1 MIEPV
6 RNMEKHLFIC
16 LANSFKYGGR
26 CIAGIEIRLSA
37 DEKTFRVVDDQ
48 GEPRW
53 IRPVQRETSH
63 KEIPTETA
71 RNIRILDVIELSNTE
86 ACGSGCQNEN
96 FYYSRMRIIKSL
108 PFSQKVLQALLSK
121 RDYVLHSQG
130 RFLTHKEYC
139 ANKGSLMLIEPEEP
153 EIIREEKFK
162 DGIKKIQYKTRF
174 TYKGNEYL
182 VSVTDPRYL
191 ERMEGYSNVP
201 LIGKFPTGTFYYAIS
216 MTEEPVEVDGQL
228 QHYKL
233 IAGIIDTR
241 SVEADAQQ
249 DARNESLP
257 YYLAEQFAM
266 HTNRP
271 IFITGK
277 AGTGKTTFLRKLREQ
292 SPKNMAVVAPT
303 GVAAINAGGMTI
315 HSLFQLPVRTL
326 IPTPQSYRQL
336 FAEQRLT
343 QRKRNMLYHL
353 EMLVIDEI
361 SMVRADVLDAIDT
374 VLRRYKY
381 RKDQPFGGV
390 QLVMI
395 GDLFQLSPVVTR
407 GDDEEAMRKYY
418 EVPYFFQAKVMQEL
432 QPIYVE
438 LDHVFRQQDQTFV
451 QLLNEVRENQLTAQG
466 RALLNGRYNPRFKN
480 TDEDF
485 HITLTTHNRSADE
498 LNERELAKLP
508 DEPHL
513 FEADIKK
520 DFPVNIYPTEEVL
533 TLKEGARV
541 MFVRN
546 DDQKPRRFYNG
557 KIGVITDIDDG
568 KIFVRCDDGDIEV
581 TRMVWENIRYRED
594 EKTGKIDE
602 EVLGTFTQYPLRLAW
617 AVTIHKSQGLTFDKV
632 IIDAARAFAAG
643 QVYVALSR
651 CRTLEG
657 IVLSTPLDYVELDND
672 PSVLRYTDSQPS
684 VETVNQALPKAR
696 KEYEIQLFSA
706 LFDFHRTLSLVDQ
719 MRKVAAKAV
728 SFNEETL
735 PWLESLQPI
744 FSEWQSIAEKFRPQ
758 LTKLLLHGD
767 KAMLCGRLQAACQYF
782 LPLMEPVA
790 QRVANHPCR
799 SKNKGDVS
807 DFEPL
812 LNDLFLVLHEKIHL
826 MQSILKTDEP
836 SSESLLQAR
845 NNFVAPMADLQPLM
859 EKPQKKTKTPKK
871 EQKPKVQKPVK
882 GPAKNEYKG
891 SALDDMAVEAMI
903 HDMLVEGKPS
913 PFLLDFIKMVKQR
926 RNPAPEPQQ
935 RFGERWMV
943 EDDLRLRE
951 LFLEGTPIAK
961 LVKEFNRTQG
971 AIRARLKK
979 IGLIE

>member
-1 MIEPV
+1 M
-6 RNMEKHLFIC
+6 H
-16 LANSFKYGGR
+16 NSKK
-26 CIAGIEIRLSA
+26 CS
-37 DEKTFRVVDDQ
+37 TFAV
-48 GEPRW
+48 GM
-53 IRPVQRETSH
+53 
-63 KEIPTETA
+63 
-71 RNIRILDVIELSNTE
+71 DV
-86 ACGSGCQNEN
+86 
-96 FYYSRMRIIKSL
+96 
-108 PFSQKVLQALLSK
+108 
-121 RDYVLHSQG
+121 
-130 RFLTHKEYC
+130 
-139 ANKGSLMLIEPEEP
+139 
-153 EIIREEKFK
+153 
-162 DGIKKIQYKTRF
+162 
-174 TYKGNEYL
+174 
-182 VSVTDPRYL
+182 
-191 ERMEGYSNVP
+191 
-201 LIGKFPTGTFYYAIS
+201 
-216 MTEEPVEVDGQL
+216 
-228 QHYKL
+228 
-233 IAGIIDTR
+233 
-241 SVEADAQQ
+241 AQQ
-249 DARNESLP
+249 YIDARKQSLP

-292 SPKNMAVVAPT
+292 TPKNMAVVAPT

-326 IPTPQSYRQL
+326 IPTPQSYKQL

-395 GDLFQLSPVVTR
+395 GDLFQLSPVVTK
-407 GDDEEAMRKYY
+407 GEDEDAMNKYY
-418 EVPYFFQAKVMQEL
+418 EGPYFFQAKVMKEL

-451 QLLNEVRENQLTAQG
+451 NLLNEVRENQLTTQG
-466 RALLNGRYNPRFKN
+466 RALLNARYNPRFKN

-485 HITLTTHNRSADE
+485 HITLTTHNRLADE

-508 DEPHL
+508 DEPHV
-513 FEADIKK
+513 FTAEIKK
-520 DFPVNIYPTEEVL
+520 DFPVNIYPTEEIL

-557 KIGVITDIDDG
+557 KIGVITEIDSE
-568 KIFVRCDDGDIEV
+568 KIVVRCEDGDIEV
-581 TRMVWENIRYRED
+581 TRMVWENIRYKED

-684 VETVNQALPKAR
+684 VETVNQALPTAR
-696 KEYEIQLFSA
+696 KEYEVQLFSA

-735 PWLESLQPI
+735 PWLESLQPV
-744 FSEWQSIAEKFRPQ
+744 FSEWQSITEKFRPQ

-767 KAMLCGRLQAACQYF
+767 KAMLCRRLQAACQYF

-790 QRVANHPCR
+790 QQVANHPCR
-799 SKNKGDVS
+799 SKNKSDVS

-826 MQSILKTDEP
+826 MQSMLKTDEP

-845 NNFVAPMADLQPLM
+845 NNFVAPMADLQPLI
-859 EKPQKKTKTPKK
+859 EKPGASSRRNGKSGLRLEGKTS
-871 EQKPKVQKPVK
+871 KPKTQKPVK

-891 SALDDMAVEAMI
+891 SDLDDMAVEAMI
-903 HDMLVEGKPS
+903 HDMLEDGKPS
-913 PFLLDFIKMVKQR
+913 PFLLDFIKMMRQKRAQDV
-926 RNPAPEPQQ
+926 PETSQA
-935 RFGERWMV
+935 GTRWMV

-951 LFLEGTPIAK
+951 LFQEGTPIAQIA
-961 LVKEFNRTQG
+961 KEFNRTQG
-971 AIRARLKK
+971 AIRSRLKK
-979 IGLIE
+979 FGLIE

>member
-1 MIEPV
+1 M
-6 RNMEKHLFIC
+6 N
-16 LANSFKYGGR
+16 
-26 CIAGIEIRLSA
+26 
-37 DEKTFRVVDDQ
+37 
-48 GEPRW
+48 
-53 IRPVQRETSH
+53 ET
-63 KEIPTETA
+63 
-71 RNIRILDVIELSNTE
+71 
-86 ACGSGCQNEN
+86 Q
-96 FYYSRMRIIKSL
+96 
-108 PFSQKVLQALLSK
+108 
-121 RDYVLHSQG
+121 
-130 RFLTHKEYC
+130 
-139 ANKGSLMLIEPEEP
+139 
-153 EIIREEKFK
+153 
-162 DGIKKIQYKTRF
+162 QY
-174 TYKGNEYL
+174 
-182 VSVTDPRYL
+182 
-191 ERMEGYSNVP
+191 
-201 LIGKFPTGTFYYAIS
+201 I
-216 MTEEPVEVDGQL
+216 
-228 QHYKL
+228 
-233 IAGIIDTR
+233 
-241 SVEADAQQ
+241 
-249 DARNESLP
+249 DARKQSLP

-315 HSLFQLPVRTL
+315 HSFFQLPVRTL
-326 IPTPQSYRQL
+326 IPTPQSYKQL

-343 QRKRNMLYHL
+343 QRKRNLIYHL

-361 SMVRADVLDAIDT
+361 SMVRADVLDAIDQ

-395 GDLFQLSPVVTR
+395 GDLFQLSPVVKQ
-407 GDDEEAMRKYY
+407 GEEEELMAKYY
-418 EVPYFFQAKVMQEL
+418 DGPYFFQAKVMQEL

-438 LDHVFRQQDQTFV
+438 LDHVFRQQDLTFV
-451 QLLNEVRENQLTAQG
+451 QLLNEVRENQLTTQG
-466 RALLNGRYNPRFKN
+466 RALLNSRYNPRFKN

-485 HITLTTHNRSADE
+485 HITLTTHNRLADE

-508 DEPHL
+508 DEPHV
-513 FEADIKK
+513 FTAEIKK

-557 KIGVITDIDDG
+557 KIGVITEIDSE
-568 KIFVRCDDGDIEV
+568 KIVVRCEDGDIEV
-581 TRMVWENIRYRED
+581 TRMVWENIRYKED

-684 VETVNQALPKAR
+684 VETVNQALPTAR
-696 KEYEIQLFSA
+696 KEYEVQLFSA

-735 PWLESLQPI
+735 PWLESLQPV
-744 FSEWQSIAEKFRPQ
+744 FSDWQTIAEKFRPQ

-767 KAMLCGRLQAACQYF
+767 KTVLRGRLQAACQYF

-790 QRVANHPCR
+790 QQVANHPCR

-812 LNDLFLVLHEKIHL
+812 LSDLFLVLHEKMHL
-826 MQSILKTDEP
+826 MQSLLKTDEP

-859 EKPQKKTKTPKK
+859 EKPQKKTKKQPPSNSSTRG
-871 EQKPKVQKPVK
+871 ETGRKV
-882 GPAKNEYKG
+882 AKNEYKG
-891 SALDDMAVEAMI
+891 SDLDDMAVEAMI
-903 HDMLVEGKPS
+903 HDMLEDGKPS
-913 PFLLDFIKMVKQR
+913 PFLLDFIKMMRQKRAQEV
-926 RNPAPEPQQ
+926 PETSQA
-935 RFGERWMV
+935 GARWMV

-951 LFLEGTPIAK
+951 LFQEGTPIAQ
-961 LVKEFNRTQG
+961 LAKEFNRTNG
-971 AIRARLKK
+971 SIRARLKK
-979 IGLIE
+979 LGLVE